1 MIVVVPTVSFQF
13 DASSEGRR
21 PDIPLSFQPVEYS
34 PNKGPRIA
42 GGYTIVTVPDAYYAG
57 VSALP
62 QATIIIDWQNGEGSQ
77 LNATAKQML
86 ENVAEAYGVSRTNAK
101 LQAALNKT
109 RIEAVQYVDSLVR
122 KW

>member
-1 MIVVVPTVSFQF
+1 MIVVVTTISFQF
-13 DASSEGRR
+13 DAMSEGRR

-42 GGYTIVTVPDAYYAG
+42 GGYTIVTVPDAFYAG

-62 QATIIIDWQNGEGSQ
+62 QATIVIDWQNSEESF
-77 LNATAKQML
+77 LDATAKQSL
-86 ENVAEAYGVSRTNAK
+86 ENVAEAYGTARTNVE

-109 RIEAVQYVDSLVR
+109 RIEAVQYVDGLIR